1 MSEENEYKN
10 TVTSRSKFI
19 GDVFRRIVAEELR
32 ISGSQ
37 ICEALKGVYE
47 EHPLLHRAIERI
59 LQEHYENNT
68 SLIFIEFLIYLSLDE
83 YVRWLSIVDSIRV
96 QLRKIDC
103 VRQFFDCLSVSP
115 GEEYVKWCQLSALH
129 DRNPD
134 LIGNLSVF
142 KQKERD

>member
-1 MSEENEYKN
+1 M
-10 TVTSRSKFI
+10 
-19 GDVFRRIVAEELR
+19 
-32 ISGSQ
+32 
-37 ICEALKGVYE
+37 
-47 EHPLLHRAIERI
+47 
-59 LQEHYENNT
+59 
-68 SLIFIEFLIYLSLDE
+68 SLDE